1 MERFES
7 LNWLFDQSSC
17 HCPSNYLSHN
27 QEALSCFG
35 TDPPRSY
42 GTGPPPLQPDRGNSV
57 QQQQG
62 FWFSSKG
69 QLKSRSR
76 WVSDTQSGIRNL
88 LKDVRNSETI
98 IPFPLPFGRRGD
110 FPVSF
115 HILLSPLLVL
125 KVLSSCAII
134 MKGFSPSSSLKG
146 LVHVPSSENITIR
159 FSRLAHVPGATEC
172 HHQIGPWS
180 RPCLRN
186 SWLL

>member
-7 LNWLFDQSSC
+7 LNWPFDQSSC
-17 HCPSNYLSHN
+17 HRPSNYLSHT
-27 QEALSCFG
+27 QETTSCFG
-35 TDPPRSY
+35 TDPPPSY
-42 GTGPPPLQPDRGNSV
+42 GPDSPSLQPHCGNSG

-69 QLKSRSR
+69 QLESRSR
-76 WVSDTQSGIRNL
+76 WVSGTQSGIRNL
-88 LKDVRNSETI
+88 VKDVRNSETI
-98 IPFPLPFGRRGD
+98 TLFPLPFGRRGD
-110 FPVSF
+110 FPFSF
-115 HILLSPLLVL
+115 HILLSPLLAL

-172 HHQIGPWS
+172 HHQIGPWW
-180 RPCLRN
+180 RPCLWN